1 MKFIDLKTGETFA
14 TGTLRFCG
22 EHIRNRCASCPM
34 KKIQKT
40 GDCKT
45 WVMQHP
51 LEAAKLMGYGIVGTE
66 KDEIKFA
73 VPVNNPS
80 LAGNGGNGSQLVKRE
95 KPPVG
100 IEPEYIWKEKRYEE
114 LCKAVGRYLI
124 TGREI
129 PMEWMEEG
137 KRLFEDIGKTNQL
150 ERGIGERIV
159 EMLVNTPPDRTFWD
173 ELQERAQKRYY
184 DLLDNVRKAGI
195 EPHEED
201 NENT

>member
-14 TGTLRFCG
+14 PATLRFCG

-40 GDCKT
+40 ADCKT

-51 LEAAKLMGYGIVGTE
+51 LEAAKLMGYGIVGE
-66 KDEIKFA
+66 GGDEIKFA

-80 LAGNGGNGSQLVKRE
+80 LTGDGGTGTQLMKRE

-114 LCKAVGRYLI
+114 LCKAVGRYVIADITIPVEWLI
-124 TGREI
+124 
-129 PMEWMEEG
+129 EG
-137 KRLFEDIGKTNQL
+137 KKLLKSLRECPEI
-150 ERGIGERIV
+150 
-159 EMLVNTPPDRTFWD
+159 D
-173 ELQERAQKRYY
+173 EESK
-184 DLLDNVRKAGI
+184 
-195 EPHEED
+195 
-201 NENT
+201 